1 MDYSNY
7 NTDDFLLDESFIN
20 YCYDSNDA
28 DKAHWENIIRTQPLL
43 KNKINTARDLCLMLN
58 IRVSADEKNKALQKL
73 KASLAAEANLP
84 KPPDVT
90 NVRKLWI
97 SRFAIAATLLVLL
110 IGYGFYRYHVTVP
123 GSVLYSQ
130 ITSANYRMVAQ
141 TDNRSRKTLV
151 LPDGTKVLLNGASTL
166 KIANDYNKDNRHV
179 LLTGEAFF
187 EVVKDKSRPFVV
199 LTSKTATTALGTSFK
214 VSNYM
219 SAKTASVML
228 STGKVKVEATQAGS
242 AIKEEILVPG
252 QQVVLTD
259 GDKSF
264 TRGDFNQ
271 LEIQNWK
278 DSRLVFNNADFT
290 EIATRIESTYGVKLK
305 TNAAPTD
312 KIRFT
317 GQFSN
322 KSLSEVLDAIG
333 YVNNFTYKY
342 NADNV
347 TLVF

>member
-1 MDYSNY
+1 MDYSDY

-20 YCYDSNDA
+20 FCYDSNDA

-43 KNKINTARDLCLMLN
+43 KNKIDRARDLCLMLN
-58 IRVSADEKNKALQKL
+58 IRVSAEEKNKALQKL
-73 KASLAAEANLP
+73 KASLAAEANLA
-84 KPPDVT
+84 KPLAIT
-90 NVRKLWI
+90 NVRKLWVA
-97 SRFAIAATLLVLL
+97 RLTIAATLLVLL
-110 IGYGFYRYHVTVP
+110 IGYGFYRYHASVP

-130 ITSANYRMVAQ
+130 VTNGNYHIVEQ

-151 LPDGTKVLLNGASTL
+151 LPDGTRVLLNGSSTL

-187 EVVKDKSRPFVV
+187 EVTKDKSRPFVV

-214 VSNYM
+214 VSSYNG
-219 SAKTASVML
+219 AKTASVML
-228 STGKVKVEATQAGS
+228 STGKVRVEATQAGS

-252 QQVVLTD
+252 QQVMLTD
-259 GDKSF
+259 AANRF
-264 TRGDFNQ
+264 TRGDFKP

-278 DSRLVFNNADFT
+278 ESRLVFNNADFT
-290 EIATRIESTYGVKLK
+290 EIATKIETTYGTRLK
-305 TNAAPTD
+305 TNGKQAD
-312 KIRFT
+312 RIRFT

-342 NADNV
+342 NAGNV